1 MAGEQKTMDRNLVD
15 KYRRVTYTYTVN
27 RTPVKV
33 SFIVREWKRPSGL
46 MAIGWRPGGEEV
58 GIKLL
63 NTYHKNAG
71 SILWITTKTGPRYGW
86 ALSSEDGLW
95 DQVNT
100 FGYKGKWWSYATA
113 DGAMLGLIKYVE
125 QCLTT
130 GNLEWK

>member
-1 MAGEQKTMDRNLVD
+1 MVGEQETMERNLVD
-15 KYRRVTYTYTVN
+15 KYRRVTYTYIVN

-33 SFIVREWKRPSGL
+33 NFIVREWKRPSGL
-46 MAIGWRPGGEEV
+46 MSVGWRPGGEEV

-63 NTYHKNAG
+63 GTYYKNAG
-71 SILWITTKTGPRYGW
+71 SIIWTGTKAIPQYGW

-95 DQVNT
+95 SQVNT
-100 FGYKGKWWSYATA
+100 LGYKGKSWRYNTA
-113 DGAMLGLIKYVE
+113 DGCMLGLIKYVE